1 VRLER
6 QRANTLIEVAV
17 AIAVIA
23 IAAGAAL
30 SAFLAIGRHRVERD
44 RREALEACVRREL
57 STAVDI
63 VKYSGGSI
71 VPATVATALPMPAG
85 SPLAAVVSLT
95 AHRTGGAW
103 QIEVSART
111 SGGTADSGASQ
122 RAELRASVAAQAP
135 MPGSELPRDGLV
147 PAPFGAP

>member
-30 SAFLAIGRHRVERD
+30 SAFLAIGRHRIERD
-44 RREALEACVRREL
+44 RRDVLEACVRREL
-57 STAVDI
+57 NTAVDI

-71 VPATVATALPMPAG
+71 VPATVATALPMPGG

-95 AHRTGGAW
+95 AHRAGGGW
-103 QIEVSART
+103 QIEVSAQL
-111 SGGTADSGASQ
+111 SGGTADGGASQ
-122 RAELRASVAAQAP
+122 RVELRATVAAQAP
-135 MPGSELPRDGLV
+135 IPGSELPRGGLV
-147 PAPFGAP
+147 PAPLGAP

>member
-30 SAFLAIGRHRVERD
+30 SAFLSIGRHRIERD

-63 VKYSGGSI
+63 LKYSGGSI
-71 VPATVATALPMPAG
+71 APATVATALPMPEG
-85 SPLAAVVSLT
+85 SPLASVVSLT
-95 AHRTGGAW
+95 AHRAGGVW
-103 QIEVSART
+103 QIDVAAQP
-111 SGGTADSGASQ
+111 SGGTRDGGASQ
-122 RAELRASVAAQAP
+122 RAELRATVAAQAP
-135 MPGSELPRDGLV
+135 MPGSELRHNGIV
-147 PAPFGAP
+147 PAPLGAP

>member
-30 SAFLAIGRHRVERD
+30 SAFLAIGRHRIERD

-71 VPATVATALPMPAG
+71 VPASVATSLPMPGG
-85 SPLAAVVSLT
+85 SPLAAVVSLAT
-95 AHRTGGAW
+95 HRAGGAW
-103 QIEVSART
+103 QIDVSVQA
-111 SGGTADSGASQ
+111 SGGTPDGGASQ
-122 RAELRASVAAQAP
+122 RAELRATVAAQAP
-135 MPGSELPRDGLV
+135 VPGSELPRNGLV
-147 PAPFGAP
+147 PAPPGAP